1 MGAMQTVLQSRE
13 IRFDVASVLGVGRRD
28 YQEDALATDFP
39 IGAGFGYAVLADGM
53 GGHAAGDVASKIVV
67 TEVFSELKLQSGD
80 PDVFVD
86 RAPEILNDAALAANG
101 CVKAHTD
108 NNPDASGM
116 GSTLIATVFV
126 QDRMNWISVGDSP
139 LFLFR
144 DGDLTQLNED
154 HSLAPQIDFMVRMG
168 KMDPEVGRNHPD
180 RNCLTSV
187 LIGGDIERID
197 CPDEAYQLKDG
208 DTLILASDG
217 LQFLSDDQIQEILVA
232 NAGENSAITAQVLL
246 DTLTELDDPD
256 QDNVSFTVIRCHYG
270 AEKNGEYK
278 IAWDDKNGDAHEIG
292 RAANTFPDENEQPIS
307 FRHSQNRG

>member
-1 MGAMQTVLQSRE
+1 MGAKRTVLQSRD
-13 IRFDVASVLGVGRRD
+13 INFDVASVLGVGRRD

-67 TEVFSELKLQSGD
+67 TEVFSELKLQSGN
-80 PDVFVD
+80 PDIFLQ
-86 RAPEILNDAALAANG
+86 RGPEILNDAALAANG

-116 GSTLIATVFV
+116 GSTLVATVFF

-144 DGDLTQLNED
+144 DGELSQLNED
-154 HSLAPQIDFMVRMG
+154 HSLAPQIDFMVRTG

-187 LIGGDIERID
+187 LIGGEIERID
-197 CPDEAYQLKDG
+197 CPEEPYQLRDG
-208 DTLILASDG
+208 DTLVLASDG
-217 LQFLSDDQIQEILVA
+217 LQFLSDEKIQEVLVA
-232 NAGENSAITAQVLL
+232 TQDENAATAAQVLL
-246 DTLTELDDPD
+246 DTLNQLDDPD
-256 QDNVSFTVIRCHYG
+256 QDNVSFTIIRCSYG
-270 AEKNGEYK
+270 SEK
-278 IAWDDKNGDAHEIG
+278 ASRFRVVWDNDDSETEIG
-292 RAANTFPDENEQPIS
+292 LAANTLPDANEQPLS
-307 FRHSQNRG
+307 FRHSENRG